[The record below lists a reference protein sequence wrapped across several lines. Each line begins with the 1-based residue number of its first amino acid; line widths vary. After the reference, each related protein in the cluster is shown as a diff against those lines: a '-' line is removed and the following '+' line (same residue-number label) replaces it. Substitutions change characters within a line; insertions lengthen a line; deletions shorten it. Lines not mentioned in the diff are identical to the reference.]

1 MLKKYKSSVLLALI
15 SIVLFLA
22 VDARNASSIV
32 KGGYHDL
39 SMWGG
44 AKMQYDTT
52 EICVFCHT
60 PHNANRTQTY
70 TSDPAAEGGGGSL
83 NGQFLWNRR
92 IPLAASFTPYTSP
105 TLNADTSGGPGL
117 TSLLCLSCHDGI
129 GAMNV
134 LLNYP
139 RDTGT
144 AGVLAPVGLFT
155 KNQFGDFGLTDPE
168 NGSRNI
174 GGGVCDGSDG
184 TGCQTNT
191 GGDLQNDHPIG
202 FDYNAAQAADPSG
215 LKVLSGALLGRM
227 TLTGGRL
234 ECNTCHDPHLT
245 NPDNGIKNSFLVM
258 DNTGSA
264 MCLAC
269 HNK

>member
-1 MLKKYKSSVLLALI
+1 VLKKYKSSVLLALMI
-15 SIVLFLA
+15 IALFLA
-22 VDARNASSIV
+22 VDVRNATSIV
-32 KGGYHDL
+32 AGGYHDL
-39 SMWGG
+39 SMWGQ

-60 PHNANRTQTY
+60 PHHANKTQTY
-70 TSDPAAEGGGGSL
+70 TTDPAIEGGGGTL

-92 IPLAASFTPYTSP
+92 IPLATSFTPYSSP
-105 TLNADTSGGPGL
+105 TLNAVISGPGI

-144 AGVLAPVGLFT
+144 AGVLAPAGLFT
-155 KNQFGDFGLTDPE
+155 KNQFGDFALTDPE

-174 GGGVCDGSDG
+174 GGGVCDGALG
-184 TGCQTNT
+184 TGCDVNT

-202 FDYNAAQAADPSG
+202 FSYDDAHAADPTG
-215 LKVLSGALLGRM
+215 LKDISDATLIKRM
-227 TLTGGRL
+227 AITGGRL
-234 ECNTCHDPHLT
+234 ECSTCHDPHLT
-245 NPDNGIKNSFLVM
+245 NPEGGSNSFLVI